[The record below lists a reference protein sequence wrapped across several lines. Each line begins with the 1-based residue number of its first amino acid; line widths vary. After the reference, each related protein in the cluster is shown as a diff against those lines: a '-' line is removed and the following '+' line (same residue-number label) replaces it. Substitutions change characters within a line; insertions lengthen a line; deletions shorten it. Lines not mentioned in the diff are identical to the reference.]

1 MAACA
6 VPVITGIGHE
16 VDRSVADDVAH
27 TAAKTPTAC
36 AQVLVARVL
45 RYLGQVEGTWASIA
59 RHASR
64 GLPAPDERLRD
75 RTSVV
80 EGKHVSVSVDT
91 GGVRSHQKKKYTNQH
106 HPKH

>member
-45 RYLGQVEGTWASIA
+45 QYLGQVEGTLASIA

-64 GLPAPDERLRD
+64 DLSAHDERI
-75 RTSVV
+75 RTAATHATRRAAAVL
-80 EGKHVSVSVDT
+80 T
-91 GGVRSHQKKKYTNQH
+91 GGDARLHWDALRPRSARVV
-106 HPKH
+106 